1 VFKPDPEA
9 STARVMVAKQKD
21 GDKLDDMYFTMERM
35 ALGANKKGK
44 PASSLVSTYN
54 DALRAAGGKT
64 SKYDIV
70 VMNLLESGKIVS
82 EEDMRNAIKNEA
94 DCSAATARQGVRRS
108 LVKLVNAGYVRR
120 AGPDAWKKV

>member
-1 VFKPDPEA
+1 
-9 STARVMVAKQKD
+9 
-21 GDKLDDMYFTMERM
+21 
-35 ALGANKKGK
+35 
-44 PASSLVSTYN
+44 
-54 DALRAAGGKT
+54 
-64 SKYDIV
+64 V

-120 AGPDAWKKV
+120 AGTDAWKKV